1 MQLKSAII
9 LFLIFLNF
17 GCKNKNVESHF
28 ENKNAILKNDDDAYL
43 KRLDKKINEIKAFI
57 GKKKGYNKEIA
68 FLLDMKIASGKNRFF
83 VVNLRNKKILKKGL
97 VAHGYGSSIL
107 NSDSLQFSNMPNS
120 LATSIGKYSI
130 GKSYFGDFGK
140 SYKLSGLDKTNNKAF
155 ERNIILHSYK
165 DVPENEV
172 DGAICYSKGCP
183 MVSFGFFKEIEGL
196 IDRSNRSIL
205 MYVYY

>member
-28 ENKNAILKNDDDAYL
+28 ENKNVILKNDDDTYL
-43 KRLDKKINEIKAFI
+43 KRLDKKIIEITAYIDSKNV
-57 GKKKGYNKEIA
+57 YNKEIA
-68 FLLDMKIASGKNRFF
+68 FLIDMKIASGKNRFF
-83 VVNLRNKKILKKGL
+83 VVDLRNKKILKKGL

-107 NSDSLQFSNMPNS
+107 NSDSLQFSNVPNTM
-120 LATSIGKYSI
+120 ATSIGKYQIENSYY
-130 GKSYFGDFGK
+130 GKFGK
-140 SYKLSGLDKTNNKAF
+140 SYKLTGLDHSNSKAF
-155 ERNIILHSYK
+155 FRNIVLHGYK
-165 DVPENEV
+165 DVPEQEV

-196 IDRSNRSIL
+196 IDRSKRRIL

>member
-1 MQLKSAII
+1 MLLKSAFI
-9 LFLIFLNF
+9 LFATFLSLS
-17 GCKNKNVESHF
+17 CKIKKVESHV
-28 ENKNAILKNDDDAYL
+28 ENSNAFLTVNDDAYL
-43 KRLDKKINEIKAFI
+43 KKLDKKINEINTFI
-57 GKKKGYNKEIA
+57 ENKNGYNNEIA

-97 VAHGYGSSIL
+97 VAHGYGSSVL
-107 NSDSLQFSNMPNS
+107 NSDSLQFSNVPNS
-120 LATSIGKYSI
+120 MATSIGKYRI
-130 GKSYFGDFGK
+130 GKSYYGKFGK
-140 SYKLSGLDKTNNKAF
+140 SYKLTGLDNSNSKAL
-155 ERNIILHSYK
+155 ERYIVLHGYK
-165 DVPENEV
+165 DVPEQEV